1 MSYWCTID
9 WPKEKRVVTFDYIT
23 AQGDTTSTSANTF
36 QRYKTQKEVVREG
49 INSTQICFCFF
60 FVFYLC

>member
-23 AQGDTTSTSANTF
+23 AQGDTTSTNTF
-36 QRYKTQKEVVREG
+36 QR
-49 INSTQICFCFF
+49 
-60 FVFYLC
+60 